1 MLEFPHTANPAR
13 PSALLFYP
21 ALLNLRVKIG
31 GAEGAADVKERVG
44 ALTLTPP
51 WTNLVGLWLM
61 RGMVC
66 NWMADLQGEEGE
78 EGPGGELRG
87 EAETCFAKVREM
99 GGEVPE
105 GAERGDD
112 MEEDGDMDV
121 EGGEDGSVDA
131 DASDGS

>member
-66 NWMADLQGEEGE
+66 NWMADLQGEEG
-78 EGPGGELRG
+78 PGGELRG